1 MTEMRSVI
9 GRHSGLLSLL
19 LASLYKGLEIAQG
32 NTMGALS
39 SIFAVTVAHN
49 VTTVLIGATGTF
61 RHEII
66 SMDTDTACSA
76 ENTVR

>member
-1 MTEMRSVI
+1 MDMQSVT

-19 LASLYKGLEIAQG
+19 LASLYKDQEIAHG
-32 NTMGALS
+32 NSMGVLS

-61 RHEII
+61 RHGII
-66 SMDTDTACSA
+66 SMDTDTAFSA